1 MEEQLIE
8 YWRSAGKEI
17 SILPEDEKEKM
28 WDAIR
33 KKYLRPGV
41 HIGYSI
47 CDALNC
53 SLASSMGGADS
64 WRCIGDFMKEF
75 YITDSEASFLLAY
88 NEAQCLI
95 AMGTAADWL
104 EGYKARCQE

>member
-53 SLASSMGGADS
+53 SLASSMGGGRFLAMY
-64 WRCIGDFMKEF
+64 RRFYEREYGDFVF
-75 YITDSEASFLLAY
+75 
-88 NEAQCLI
+88 Q
-95 AMGTAADWL
+95 
-104 EGYKARCQE
+104 